1 MIELYLRTGGK
12 KVPGRMKTWIDT
24 ERWLDDGDPGEWFGV
39 VTHRSLIR
47 SIDLTSNGLKGP
59 LPHNVGSLVLLD
71 FLDLHN
77 NQLTGP
83 LHPAFGTLS
92 VLSYLDLSSN
102 QLNGE
107 IPKELA
113 NLKRLRL
120 LRLNNNFLRGPL
132 PSELGHLV
140 SMERLEVQHNR
151 QLTGEIPP
159 DFIAHFAIS
168 MKHYNLN
175 LIGNRLLLPTSCKPM
190 SNIQVLRL
198 SRQGLHGTIPED
210 LGLLDAMVELD
221 LSSNR

>member
-1 MIELYLRTGGK
+1 
-12 KVPGRMKTWIDT
+12 MKTWIDT

-39 VTHRSLIR
+39 ITHRSLIR

-59 LPHNVGSLVLLD
+59 LPNSLKSLVLLD

-83 LHPAFGTLS
+83 LHPAFGSLS

-102 QLNGE
+102 QLTGE
-107 IPKELA
+107 LPKELG

-120 LRLNNNFLRGPL
+120 LRLNNNLLRGPL
-132 PSELGHLV
+132 PPGLGHLV
-140 SMERLEVQHNR
+140 SMERLELQHNR
-151 QLTGEIPP
+151 KLTGEIPP
-159 DFIAHFAIS
+159 EFIAHFATN

-175 LIGNRLLLPTSCKPM
+175 LLGNRLLLPESCQPL

-198 SRQGLHGTIPED
+198 SKQGLHGSIPDEV
-210 LGLLDAMVELD
+210 GLLRAMVELD
-221 LSSNR
+221 LSFNRLVPSSPAGRPY